1 MMGKNFAGFFCVI
14 LLIFSVF
21 LLFPNTSDALMIH
34 GDGAWGS
41 FTGTLNYSYDE
52 YNANLSISL
61 TNTTPTSTGG
71 YITGFVFNNPNNN
84 SITGI
89 TSYTTDSNLVS
100 LFGNNQIKGGPHGY
114 FDIGA
119 ALSNLSPP
127 NLGSVF
133 LGGGSPT
140 GGIAAGQ
147 TGTFNFSFTGS
158 GLNALNEWS
167 FMSALSS
174 GNGNGDGY
182 EAFLV
187 RFRGLCGE
195 DDLSEFIPGNTTPE
209 PFTMSLMGIGLLGFG
224 ILKRKHKRNHQERE
238 II

>member
-1 MMGKNFAGFFCVI
+1 MNNKLAGFLCLI
-14 LLIFSVF
+14 LLVCSVF
-21 LLFPNTSDALMIH
+21 LIFPNTSDALMIN
-34 GDGAWGS
+34 GDGTWGS
-41 FTGTLNYSYDE
+41 FTGTLNYSYIDE

-61 TNTTPTSTGG
+61 TNTTPASTGG
-71 YITGFVFNNPNNN
+71 YITGFVFNNPNNS

-119 ALSNLSPP
+119 ALSNQNPP

-147 TGTFNFSFTGS
+147 ARTFNFSFTGS
-158 GLNALNEWS
+158 GLNTLNEWS

-187 RFRGLCGE
+187 RFSGLCGE
-195 DDLSEFIPGNTTPE
+195 DDLSEFIAGSAVPE
-209 PFTMSLMGIGLLGFG
+209 PFTMSLMGLGLLGFG
-224 ILKRKHKRNHQERE
+224 IAKKSRKSVKL
-238 II
+238 